1 MNAPSPFLIL
11 ALPRSRTAWI
21 SKFLTYGEWLC
32 GHEQLRYMRSLEDV
46 ISWYRMGEIG
56 MAETAA
62 APHWRLA
69 LALFP
74 DLNVITIRRDRGE
87 VCSSLARLG
96 AEGPQVGT
104 MLERLDRKL
113 DQIERRGT
121 NVMPIRYHELDT
133 EAGARRLWEATLPYP
148 FDRDWYK
155 ILAPLNIQF
164 SLPHLLRYYA
174 ANEKQI
180 VRFAEVARE
189 TTKVMMS
196 AKRSRHLN

>member
-1 MNAPSPFLIL
+1 
-11 ALPRSRTAWI
+11 
-21 SKFLTYGEWLC
+21 
-32 GHEQLRYMRSLEDV
+32 
-46 ISWYRMGEIG
+46 
-56 MAETAA
+56 
-62 APHWRLA
+62 
-69 LALFP
+69 
-74 DLNVITIRRDRGE
+74 
-87 VCSSLARLG
+87 
-96 AEGPQVGT
+96 
-104 MLERLDRKL
+104 
-113 DQIERRGT
+113 
-121 NVMPIRYHELDT
+121 MPIRYHELDT